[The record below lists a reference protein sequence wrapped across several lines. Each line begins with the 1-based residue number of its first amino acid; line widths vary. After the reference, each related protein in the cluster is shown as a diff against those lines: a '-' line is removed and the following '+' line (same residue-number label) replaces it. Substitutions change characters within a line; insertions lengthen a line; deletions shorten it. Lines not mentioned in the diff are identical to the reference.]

1 MQVSKKELCSK
12 IARIAGAIAFTLVI
26 GSFAAGPAHADHR
39 GGGHRGGGGYY
50 HGGGGYWGGG
60 RGYYHGGGGYWGGGR
75 GYWGGGGGYPDYYYA
90 PQPYY
95 YGAGPQYDVPPP
107 RGLHE
112 FFGL

>member
-60 RGYYHGGGGYWGGGR
+60 RGY
-75 GYWGGGGGYPDYYYA
+75 WGGGGGYPDYYYA

>member
-1 MQVSKKELCSK
+1 MQLSKKEFCSK

-26 GSFAAGPAHADHR
+26 GSFGAGPAHAEHR
-39 GGGHRGGGGYY
+39 GGGAHRGGG
-50 HGGGGYWGGG
+50 
-60 RGYYHGGGGYWGGGR
+60 YHGGGGYWGGGR

-95 YGAGPQYDVPPP
+95 YGEGPQYEFPPP
-107 RGLHE
+107 EGLRR